1 MNGNLRHLHSYDD
14 EADTLLLLCGVVP
27 GLSGGS
33 LRLAG
38 RARLHALLLLLG
50 AGEGGDGEAEDG
62 HQPRHLRDLVV
73 RENHQRVQEAVV
85 GDGEL
90 GASLQSSSAARG

>member
-1 MNGNLRHLHSYDD
+1 MYFDNYKTDALF
-14 EADTLLLLCGVVP
+14 LLLLVILCLG
-27 GLSGGS
+27 GGS

-90 GASLQSSSAARG
+90 GASLQSSSTARG